1 MQTYIVKF
9 KSGCI
14 DKSSHNKRS
23 DILQKFFNKMS
34 GQIYGQKVQTIYN
47 LEQREYYIYDLFYL
61 QIAVLR
67 SVTQSTSN
75 SIYSNVTNRINKSI
89 SQKLPALCLL

>member
-34 GQIYGQKVQTIYN
+34 GQIYGQKIQTIYN
-47 LEQREYYIYDLFYL
+47 LEQREYYI
-61 QIAVLR
+61 
-67 SVTQSTSN
+67 
-75 SIYSNVTNRINKSI
+75 
-89 SQKLPALCLL
+89 